1 MAALGELVVS
11 LSANTAKFNEG
22 LNKANYQA
30 QKTFSGMKA
39 NIATV
44 GSALGATFTATVFL
58 EFLKGAV
65 QAADAINDVAK
76 ANEVAVS
83 SVLRLSQALSLNGG
97 EADSA
102 GRLFSTL
109 TNKIDEA
116 AGGSENAQKAFAK
129 IGVSLDDLAALDSQ
143 ALFEKTIQGLAK
155 LEDPLKRNALASD
168 LLGKAVRGVDIQGLA
183 DDYSS
188 SQGQFGDAEQAFN
201 DIGAALDKLD
211 KFTTNVSTS
220 LATTFAPA
228 LSGTVSVVDDLIFGF
243 DKLEQ
248 NIRKAS
254 NAQKES
260 SLFKA
265 APTINDKPMAGQFN
279 LGEFAA
285 KPVIREVIDPAVI
298 KKQEEAARR
307 AKEVQKELMEA
318 RKKATDEANKEEI
331 RRLNVAIW
339 VNEQIAL
346 SEQKKNDE
354 IAEMTAKRMD
364 IEQQRANENFAE
376 AQRLAAESTSK
387 QQSEFE
393 DLRNAIDGYSKDMA
407 SSLADFMTGTESN
420 FTDMI
425 NSMLKDLLRLTLQK
439 TLFDP
444 ITSSL
449 SGALSG
455 GGGSFL
461 GSIGSALSEM
471 FSGGVSASAGAYSID
486 ANPYLNFGG
495 FRAMG
500 GSVSSGSSYIVGER
514 GPELFTPNS
523 SGSITPNNA
532 LGSNVSVVI
541 NNNSQAQATAVE
553 TKDARGNRRI
563 EVTIGDMVASE
574 IKRNGSTANQA
585 IGITFATR
593 PRLVGR

>member
-143 ALFEKTIQGLAK
+143 QLFEKTIQGLSK

-260 SLFKA
+260 SLFKP
-265 APTINDKPMAGQFN
+265 APTINDKPMAGQFS
-279 LGEFAA
+279 LGDFAA
-285 KPVIREVIDPAVI
+285 KPKIREVIDPAEAKAAEAAKRRAEDSAKAASDLRKKLSDEKLRDLQDEI
-298 KKQEEAARR
+298 NFETEMREFANKKQIELEEEKEEERR
-307 AKEVQKELMEA
+307 QLIAETVDKQKEFNAEVERVKNSIDPL
-318 RKKATDEANKEEI
+318 RQYNVEI
-331 RRLNVAIW
+331 GKL
-339 VNEQIAL
+339 
-346 SEQKKNDE
+346 
-354 IAEMTAKRMD
+354 AEMFEMGRITAEEFSIAAGNAQKEMLG
-364 IEQQRANENFAE
+364 FAE
-376 AQRLAAESTSK
+376 NGKDQ
-387 QQSEFE
+387 FE
-393 DLRNAIDGYSKDMA
+393 ELKNAIDGFSRNAADAMTDFIFGTKGSFSDMV
-407 SSLADFMTGTESN
+407 
-420 FTDMI
+420 
-425 NSMLKDLLRLTLQK
+425 NSMLKDLARLALQRS
-439 TLFDP
+439 LFDP
-444 ITSSL
+444 LVNGLTSSL
-449 SGALSG
+449 SSDSGGFGGFLSG
-455 GGGSFL
+455 L
-461 GSIGSALSEM
+461 
-471 FSGGVSASAGAYSID
+471 FSGGRAQGGNVQGGKSYLVGEYGPEVVTMGGNGTVTPNMGGNVSVSVNVD
-486 ANPYLNFGG
+486 AN
-495 FRAMG
+495 G
-500 GSVSSGSSYIVGER
+500 GSVESNETFGKQLGNAIKATVQS
-514 GPELFTPNS
+514 EL
-523 SGSITPNNA
+523 
-532 LGSNVSVVI
+532 LK
-541 NNNSQAQATAVE
+541 Q
-553 TKDARGNRRI
+553 
-563 EVTIGDMVASE
+563 
-574 IKRNGSTANQA
+574 KRQGGLLA
-585 IGITFATR
+585 
-593 PRLVGR
+593 

>member
-44 GSALGATFTATVFL
+44 GSALSATFTIGVFAN
-58 EFLKGAV
+58 FIKGAV

-102 GRLFSTL
+102 ERLFSTL

-228 LSGTVSVVDDLIFGF
+228 LSGTVGYVDQLIYGF
-243 DKLEQ
+243 DQLEQ

-254 NAQKES
+254 NAKKES
-260 SLFKA
+260 SLFKE
-265 APTINDKPMAGQFN
+265 APTINDKPGVGEFN
-279 LGEFAA
+279 FGEFAA
-285 KPVIREVIDPAVI
+285 KPKIREVIDPAVA
-298 KKQEEAARR
+298 KAQEEATRR
-307 AKEVQKELMEA
+307 AKEAVKDLMDA
-318 RKKATDEANKEEI
+318 RKKAAEQANKEEV

-339 VNEQIAL
+339 VNEQIAIA
-346 SEQKKNDE
+346 EKKKNDD

-364 IEQQRANENFAE
+364 IEQQRANENFEE

-439 TLFDP
+439 TLFDQ

-495 FRAMG
+495 FRAAG

-514 GPELFTPNS
+514 GPELFTPSS

-532 LGSNVSVVI
+532 LSSNVSVVI
-541 NNNSQAQATAVE
+541 NNNSQATATATE

-574 IKRNGSTANQA
+574 IKRTGSEAYQA
-585 IGITFATR
+585 IRGTFSTQ

>member
-129 IGVSLDDLAALDSQ
+129 IGISLDDLAALDSQ
-143 ALFEKTIQGLAK
+143 SLFEKTIQGLAR

-228 LSGTVSVVDDLIFGF
+228 LSGTVGYVDQLIFGF
-243 DKLEQ
+243 DQLEQ

-260 SLFKA
+260 SLFKE
-265 APTINDKPMAGQFN
+265 APTINDKPGTGQFN
-279 LGEFAA
+279 FGEFSA
-285 KPVIREVIDPAVI
+285 KPKIREVIDPAEA
-298 KKQEEAARR
+298 KAAEAAKKRAEDSAKAASDLRKKLSDEKLRDLQDEINFEIEMIEFKNKKEIELEEEKEEERR
-307 AKEVQKELMEA
+307 ELIAETVEKQKEFNAEVERVKNSVDPL
-318 RKKATDEANKEEI
+318 RQYNLEI
-331 RRLNVAIW
+331 GKL
-339 VNEQIAL
+339 
-346 SEQKKNDE
+346 
-354 IAEMTAKRMD
+354 AEMFEMGRITAEEFSIAAGNAQKEMLG
-364 IEQQRANENFAE
+364 FAE
-376 AQRLAAESTSK
+376 NGKDQ
-387 QQSEFE
+387 FE
-393 DLRNAIDGYSKDMA
+393 ELKNAIDGFSRNAADAMTDFIFGTKGSFSDMV
-407 SSLADFMTGTESN
+407 
-420 FTDMI
+420 
-425 NSMLKDLLRLTLQK
+425 NSMLKDLARLALQRS
-439 TLFDP
+439 LFDP
-444 ITSSL
+444 LVNGLTASFSSDSGGFGGFL
-449 SGALSG
+449 SGL
-455 GGGSFL
+455 
-461 GSIGSALSEM
+461 
-471 FSGGVSASAGAYSID
+471 FSGGRAQGGNVQGGKS
-486 ANPYLNFGG
+486 YLVGEYG
-495 FRAMG
+495 PEIVTMG
-500 GSVSSGSSYIVGER
+500 GNGTV
-514 GPELFTPNS
+514 TPNV
-523 SGSITPNNA
+523 G
-532 LGSNVSVVI
+532 GNVSVSV
-541 NNNSQAQATAVE
+541 NVNSDGSSDVQSDASFGKQLGNAIKATVQAELLKQ
-553 TKDARGNRRI
+553 
-563 EVTIGDMVASE
+563 
-574 IKRNGSTANQA
+574 KRQGGLLA
-585 IGITFATR
+585 
-593 PRLVGR
+593 

>member
-116 AGGSENAQKAFAK
+116 ASGSENAQKAFAK
-129 IGVSLDDLAALDSQ
+129 IGISLDDLAALDSQ
-143 ALFEKTIQGLAK
+143 QLFEKTIQGLSK

-285 KPVIREVIDPAVI
+285 KPVIREVIDPAVL

-318 RKKATDEANKEEI
+318 RKKAAEEANKEEV
-331 RRLNVAIW
+331 RRLNIAIW
-339 VNEQIAL
+339 INEQIAL

-354 IAEMTAKRMD
+354 IAEITAKRMD

-376 AQRLAAESTSK
+376 AQRLAAETTK
-387 QQSEFE
+387 EYDKNFE
-393 DLRNAIDGYSKDMA
+393 DLKNAIDGYSKDM
-407 SSLADFMTGTESN
+407 SRSMADWMTGAETD
-420 FTDMI
+420 FGDMI
-425 NSMLKDLLRLTLQK
+425 NSMLKNLLVLANQK
-439 TLFDP
+439 LIFDP
-444 ITSSL
+444 LFKAFGETDFASSIGNFIGSIIPNANGGVY
-449 SGALSG
+449 SGAGISSYSSSIVDKPTVFPFAKGIGLMGEAGAEAIMPLTRGADGKLGVSAVG
-455 GGGSFL
+455 GGGNNVTINVIEAQGTRANVEQQQNPD
-461 GSIGSALSEM
+461 GSMSIKVIVEQLYSVMNRDLQRGSGIAPTLERRYGLNRM
-471 FSGGVSASAGAYSID
+471 AGA
-486 ANPYLNFGG
+486 
-495 FRAMG
+495 
-500 GSVSSGSSYIVGER
+500 
-514 GPELFTPNS
+514 
-523 SGSITPNNA
+523 
-532 LGSNVSVVI
+532 
-541 NNNSQAQATAVE
+541 
-553 TKDARGNRRI
+553 
-563 EVTIGDMVASE
+563 
-574 IKRNGSTANQA
+574 
-585 IGITFATR
+585 
-593 PRLVGR
+593 

>member
-116 AGGSENAQKAFAK
+116 AGGSENAQKAFAR
-129 IGVSLDDLAALDSQ
+129 IGISLDDLAALDGQ
-143 ALFEKTIQGLAK
+143 QLFEKTIQGLSK

-318 RKKATDEANKEEI
+318 RKKAAEEANKEEV
-331 RRLNVAIW
+331 RRLNIAIW
-339 VNEQIAL
+339 INEQIYKKEIETQNEIQEERRQNIELAV
-346 SEQKKNDE
+346 EKQKEFNAEVERVKNSLDPLRQYNIE
-354 IAEMTAKRMD
+354 VNKLAEMFEMGRLTAD
-364 IEQQRANENFAE
+364 EFSAATAN
-376 AQRLAAESTSK
+376 AQKEMLGFTESGK
-387 QQSEFE
+387 DQFE
-393 DLRNAIDGYSKDMA
+393 ELKNAIDGFSRNAATAMTDFIFGVKGDFGDMV
-407 SSLADFMTGTESN
+407 D
-420 FTDMI
+420 
-425 NSMLKDLLRLTLQK
+425 SMLKDLARLALQRS
-439 TLFDP
+439 LFDP
-444 ITSSL
+444 LVSGLSNTFSSD
-449 SGALSG
+449 SG
-455 GGGSFL
+455 GFGGFL
-461 GSIGSALSEM
+461 NGL
-471 FSGGVSASAGAYSID
+471 FSGGRAQGGDVKAGRS
-486 ANPYLNFGG
+486 YLVGEYG
-495 FRAMG
+495 PEIVTMG
-500 GSVSSGSSYIVGER
+500 GNGTV
-514 GPELFTPNS
+514 TPNV
-523 SGSITPNNA
+523 G
-532 LGSNVSVVI
+532 GNVSVSV
-541 NNNSQAQATAVE
+541 NVNSDGTSDVQSDASFGKQLGNAIKATVQAELLKQ
-553 TKDARGNRRI
+553 
-563 EVTIGDMVASE
+563 
-574 IKRNGSTANQA
+574 KRQGGLLA
-585 IGITFATR
+585 
-593 PRLVGR
+593 